1 MKKFDLNVVFFFSYI
16 LLFIFQQHLIYP
28 LQSHFIN
35 LGVLTG
41 TLIFLPHGIRVLAV
55 MIGGWHIFPGLF
67 VAHLITAVYHLESV
81 NEWSEILIRVSLTM
95 IAIYT
100 PLIILRNKKISLQSI
115 IIFSLISSILNS
127 GLQTFYLQYSLLNL
141 NPYVLLTYLIGDI
154 LGAFILFYIF
164 RYFKYLIQTYR
175 KL

>member
-1 MKKFDLNVVFFFSYI
+1 MKKFDLNVVIFFSYI

-28 LQSHFIN
+28 LQNHFIN

-81 NEWSEILIRVSLTM
+81 NEWETLIRALLTM

-100 PLIILRNKKISLQSI
+100 PYLIWGSRKISLQSI

-154 LGAFILFYIF
+154 LGSFILFYIF

>member
-1 MKKFDLNVVFFFSYI
+1 MKKFDLNVVIFFSYI

-28 LQSHFIN
+28 LQNHFIN

-41 TLIFLPHGIRVLAV
+41 SLIFLPHGIRVLAV

-67 VAHLITAVYHLESV
+67 VAHLMTAVYHLESV
-81 NEWSEILIRVSLTM
+81 NEWETVIRALLTM

-100 PLIILRNKKISLQSI
+100 PYLILGSQKISLQSI

>member
-1 MKKFDLNVVFFFSYI
+1 MKKIDLNVVIFFSYI

-28 LQSHFIN
+28 LQNHFIN

-81 NEWSEILIRVSLTM
+81 NEWESAIRALLTM

-100 PLIILRNKKISLQSI
+100 PYLILGSQKISLQSI

-141 NPYVLLTYLIGDI
+141 NPYVILTYLIGDI

>member
-28 LQSHFIN
+28 IQNQFLN

-41 TLIFLPHGIRVLAV
+41 TLIFLPHGIRILAV
-55 MIGGWHIFPGLF
+55 LIGGWNIFPGLF
-67 VAHLITAVYHLESV
+67 AAHLVTAVYHLDAV
-81 NEWSEILIRVSLTM
+81 NEWETIIRALLTM

-100 PLIILRNKKISLQSI
+100 PFIILGNKTINIQTIL
-115 IIFSLISSILNS
+115 IFSVISSILNS
-127 GLQTFYLQYSLLNL
+127 GLQTFYLQYTFINI
-141 NPYVLLTYLIGDI
+141 NPYVLLTYLIGDL
-154 LGAFILFYIF
+154 LGAFVLFYVF
-164 RYFKYLIQTYR
+164 RYVKYLIQTYQ

>member
-1 MKKFDLNVVFFFSYI
+1 MKKFDLNVVIFFSYVV
-16 LLFIFQQHLIYP
+16 LFIFQQHLIFP
-28 LQSHFIN
+28 LQSKFLN
-35 LGVLTG
+35 LEVLTG

-81 NEWSEILIRVSLTM
+81 NEWESVIRALLTM

-100 PLIILRNKKISLQSI
+100 PYLIWGSQKISLQSI

>member
-1 MKKFDLNVVFFFSYI
+1 MKKFDLNVVIFFSYI

-28 LQSHFIN
+28 LQNHFIN

-81 NEWSEILIRVSLTM
+81 NEWETVIRALLTM

-100 PLIILRNKKISLQSI
+100 PYLILGSQKISLQSI

>member
-1 MKKFDLNVVFFFSYI
+1 MKKFDLNVVIFFSYI

-28 LQSHFIN
+28 LQNHFIN

-67 VAHLITAVYHLESV
+67 VAHLMTAVYHLESV
-81 NEWSEILIRVSLTM
+81 NEWETVIRALLTM

-100 PLIILRNKKISLQSI
+100 PYLILGSQKISLQSI

>member
-1 MKKFDLNVVFFFSYI
+1 MKKFDLNVVIFFSYI

-28 LQSHFIN
+28 LQNHFIN
-35 LGVLTG
+35 LGILTG
-41 TLIFLPHGIRVLAV
+41 TIIFLPHGIRVLAV

-67 VAHLITAVYHLESV
+67 VAHLITAVYHLDSI
-81 NEWSEILIRVSLTM
+81 NEWETVIRALLTM

-100 PLIILRNKKISLQSI
+100 PYLIWGSRKTSLQSI

-141 NPYVLLTYLIGDI
+141 NPYVILTYLIGDI

>member
-1 MKKFDLNVVFFFSYI
+1 MKKFDLNVVIFFSYI

-67 VAHLITAVYHLESV
+67 VAHLMTAVYHLESV
-81 NEWSEILIRVSLTM
+81 NEWETLIRALLTM

-100 PLIILRNKKISLQSI
+100 PYLILGSQKISLQSI

-141 NPYVLLTYLIGDI
+141 NPYVILTYLIGDI

-164 RYFKYLIQTYR
+164 RYFKYLIRTYQ

>member
-1 MKKFDLNVVFFFSYI
+1 MKKLDLNVIIFFSYI

-81 NEWSEILIRVSLTM
+81 NEWETVIRTLLTM

-100 PLIILRNKKISLQSI
+100 PYLILGSQKISLQSI

-141 NPYVLLTYLIGDI
+141 NPYVILTYLIGDI

>member
-1 MKKFDLNVVFFFSYI
+1 MKKLDLNVVIFFSYI

-28 LQSHFIN
+28 LQNHFIN

-81 NEWSEILIRVSLTM
+81 NEWETVIRTLLTM

-100 PLIILRNKKISLQSI
+100 PYLILGSRKITLQSI

>member
-1 MKKFDLNVVFFFSYI
+1 MKKLDLNVIIFFSYI
-16 LLFIFQQHLIYP
+16 LLFIFQHHLIYP
-28 LQSHFIN
+28 LQNHFIN
-35 LGVLTG
+35 LGALTG

-55 MIGGWHIFPGLF
+55 LIGGWHIFPGLF
-67 VAHLITAVYHLESV
+67 VAHLITAVYHLEFV
-81 NEWSEILIRVSLTM
+81 NDGWEAIIRVFLTM

-100 PLIILRNKKISLQSI
+100 SYLFLGHRKISLKSI

-141 NPYVLLTYLIGDI
+141 NPYVLFTYLIGDI

-164 RYFKYLIQTYR
+164 RYFKYLIQTYQ

>member
-1 MKKFDLNVVFFFSYI
+1 MKKFDLNVVIFFSYI

-67 VAHLITAVYHLESV
+67 VAHLMTAVYHLESV
-81 NEWSEILIRVSLTM
+81 NEWESVIRALLTM

-100 PLIILRNKKISLQSI
+100 PYLIWGRQKISLQSI

>member
-1 MKKFDLNVVFFFSYI
+1 MKKFDLNVVIFFSYI

-28 LQSHFIN
+28 LQNHFIN

-67 VAHLITAVYHLESV
+67 VAHLMTAVYHLESV
-81 NEWSEILIRVSLTM
+81 NEWETIIRALLTM

-100 PLIILRNKKISLQSI
+100 PYLIWGSQKISLQSI

-141 NPYVLLTYLIGDI
+141 NPYVILTYLIGDI
-154 LGAFILFYIF
+154 LGAFILFYMF

>member
-1 MKKFDLNVVFFFSYI
+1 MKKFDLNVVIFFSYI

-81 NEWSEILIRVSLTM
+81 NEWESVIRALLTM

-100 PLIILRNKKISLQSI
+100 PYLIWGSQKISLQSI

>member
-1 MKKFDLNVVFFFSYI
+1 MKKLDLNVVIFFSYI

-81 NEWSEILIRVSLTM
+81 NEWETVIRALLTM

-100 PLIILRNKKISLQSI
+100 PYLIWGSQKISLQSI

>member
-1 MKKFDLNVVFFFSYI
+1 MKKFDLNVVIFFSYI

-28 LQSHFIN
+28 LQNHFIN

-81 NEWSEILIRVSLTM
+81 NEWETVIRALLTM

-100 PLIILRNKKISLQSI
+100 PYLIWGSQKISLQSI

>member
-1 MKKFDLNVVFFFSYI
+1 MKKLDLNVIIFFSYI
-16 LLFIFQQHLIYP
+16 LLFIFQQYLIFP

-55 MIGGWHIFPGLF
+55 MIGGWYIFPGLF
-67 VAHLITAVYHLESV
+67 VAHLITDVYHLESV
-81 NEWSEILIRVSLTM
+81 NEWDTVIRALLTM

-100 PLIILRNKKISLQSI
+100 PYLIWGSRKISMQSI
-115 IIFSLISSILNS
+115 IIFSFISSILNS

-141 NPYVLLTYLIGDI
+141 NPYVLLTYLSGDI

>member
-1 MKKFDLNVVFFFSYI
+1 MKKFDLNVVIFFSYI

-67 VAHLITAVYHLESV
+67 VAHLITSVYHLESV
-81 NEWSEILIRVSLTM
+81 NEWESVIRALLTM

-100 PLIILRNKKISLQSI
+100 PYLILGSQKISLQSI

-141 NPYVLLTYLIGDI
+141 NPYVTLTYLIGDI

>member
-1 MKKFDLNVVFFFSYI
+1 MKKFDLNVVIFFSYI

-28 LQSHFIN
+28 LQNHFIN
-35 LGVLTG
+35 LGILTG
-41 TLIFLPHGIRVLAV
+41 TIIFLPHGIRVLAV

-81 NEWSEILIRVSLTM
+81 NEWETVIRALLTM

-100 PLIILRNKKISLQSI
+100 PYLIWGSRKISMQSI
-115 IIFSLISSILNS
+115 IIFSFISSILNS

>member
-1 MKKFDLNVVFFFSYI
+1 MKKLDLNVIIFFSYI

-81 NEWSEILIRVSLTM
+81 NEWETIIRALLTM
-95 IAIYT
+95 IAIYI
-100 PLIILRNKKISLQSI
+100 PYLILGSQKISLQSI

-141 NPYVLLTYLIGDI
+141 NPYVILTYLIGDI

>member
-1 MKKFDLNVVFFFSYI
+1 MKKFDLNVVIFFSYI

-28 LQSHFIN
+28 LQNHFIN
-35 LGVLTG
+35 LGILTG
-41 TLIFLPHGIRVLAV
+41 TIIFLPHGIRVLAV

-81 NEWSEILIRVSLTM
+81 NEWETVIRALLTM

-100 PLIILRNKKISLQSI
+100 PYLIWGSRKISMQSI

>member
-81 NEWSEILIRVSLTM
+81 NEWESVIRSFLTM

-100 PLIILRNKKISLQSI
+100 PYLIWGSQKISLQSI

>member
-1 MKKFDLNVVFFFSYI
+1 MRRLDLNVVIFFSYI

-28 LQSHFIN
+28 FQNHFIN

-41 TLIFLPHGIRVLAV
+41 SLIFLPHGIRVLAV

-67 VAHLITAVYHLESV
+67 VAHLMTAVYHLESV
-81 NEWSEILIRVSLTM
+81 NEWETIIRALLTM

-100 PLIILRNKKISLQSI
+100 PYLILGSQKISLQSI

>member
-1 MKKFDLNVVFFFSYI
+1 MKKFDLNVVIFFSYI

-28 LQSHFIN
+28 LQNHFIN
-35 LGVLTG
+35 LGILTG
-41 TLIFLPHGIRVLAV
+41 TIIFLPHGIRVLAV

-81 NEWSEILIRVSLTM
+81 NEWETVIRALLTM

-100 PLIILRNKKISLQSI
+100 PYLIWGSQKISLQSI

-154 LGAFILFYIF
+154 MGAFILFYIF

>member
-1 MKKFDLNVVFFFSYI
+1 MKKFDLNVVIFFSYI

-28 LQSHFIN
+28 LQNHFIN

-55 MIGGWHIFPGLF
+55 MIGGWHILPGLF

-81 NEWSEILIRVSLTM
+81 NEWETVIRALLTM

-100 PLIILRNKKISLQSI
+100 PYLIWGSQKISLQSI

-141 NPYVLLTYLIGDI
+141 NPYVILTYLIGDI

>member
-1 MKKFDLNVVFFFSYI
+1 MKKLELNVVIFFSYI
-16 LLFIFQQHLIYP
+16 LLFIFQQRLIYP

-35 LGVLTG
+35 LGTLTG

-81 NEWSEILIRVSLTM
+81 NEWESVIRALLTM

-100 PLIILRNKKISLQSI
+100 PYLIWGSRKISLQSI
-115 IIFSLISSILNS
+115 IIFSLIYN
-127 GLQTFYLQYSLLNL
+127 
-141 NPYVLLTYLIGDI
+141 
-154 LGAFILFYIF
+154 IF
-164 RYFKYLIQTYR
+164 
-175 KL
+175 

>member
-1 MKKFDLNVVFFFSYI
+1 MKKLDLNVVIFFSYI

-81 NEWSEILIRVSLTM
+81 NEWETVIRALLTM

-100 PLIILRNKKISLQSI
+100 PYLIWGSQKITLQSI

-141 NPYVLLTYLIGDI
+141 NPYVILTYLIGDI

>member
-1 MKKFDLNVVFFFSYI
+1 MKKFDLNVVIFFSYI

-28 LQSHFIN
+28 LQNHFIN

-81 NEWSEILIRVSLTM
+81 NEWESVIRAFLTM

-100 PLIILRNKKISLQSI
+100 PYLIWGSRKISLQSI

-127 GLQTFYLQYSLLNL
+127 VLQTFYLQYSLLNL

>member
-1 MKKFDLNVVFFFSYI
+1 MKKFDLNVVIFFSYI

-28 LQSHFIN
+28 LQNHFIN

-81 NEWSEILIRVSLTM
+81 NEWETVIRALLTM

-100 PLIILRNKKISLQSI
+100 PYLILGSQKISLQSI

-141 NPYVLLTYLIGDI
+141 NPYVILTYLIGDI

>member
-1 MKKFDLNVVFFFSYI
+1 MKKLDLNVIIFFSYI

-81 NEWSEILIRVSLTM
+81 KEWETLIRALLTM

-100 PLIILRNKKISLQSI
+100 PYLIWGSQKISLQSI

-141 NPYVLLTYLIGDI
+141 NPYVILTYLIGDI

-164 RYFKYLIQTYR
+164 RYFKYLIRTYR

>member
-1 MKKFDLNVVFFFSYI
+1 MKKFDLNVVIFFSYI

-81 NEWSEILIRVSLTM
+81 NEWESVIRALLTM

-100 PLIILRNKKISLQSI
+100 PYLIWGSRKISLQSI

>member
-1 MKKFDLNVVFFFSYI
+1 MKKLDLNVIIFFSYI

-28 LQSHFIN
+28 LQNHFIN

-67 VAHLITAVYHLESV
+67 VAHLMTAVYHLESV
-81 NEWSEILIRVSLTM
+81 NEWETVIRALLTM

-100 PLIILRNKKISLQSI
+100 PYLILGSQKISLQSI

-141 NPYVLLTYLIGDI
+141 NPYVILTYLIGDI

>member
-1 MKKFDLNVVFFFSYI
+1 MKKFDLNVVIFFSYI

-41 TLIFLPHGIRVLAV
+41 SLIFLPHGIRVLAV

-81 NEWSEILIRVSLTM
+81 NEWESVIRALLTM

-100 PLIILRNKKISLQSI
+100 PYLIWGSQKISLQSI

>member
-1 MKKFDLNVVFFFSYI
+1 MKKFDLNVVIFFSYI

-28 LQSHFIN
+28 LQNHFIN

-81 NEWSEILIRVSLTM
+81 NEWETVIRALLTM

-100 PLIILRNKKISLQSI
+100 PYLIWGSRKISLQSI

-154 LGAFILFYIF
+154 LGAFIFFYIF

>member
-1 MKKFDLNVVFFFSYI
+1 MKKFDLNVVIFFSYI

-41 TLIFLPHGIRVLAV
+41 SLIFLPHGIRVLAV

-81 NEWSEILIRVSLTM
+81 NEWESVIRVLLTM

-100 PLIILRNKKISLQSI
+100 PYLIWGSQKISLQSI

>member
-1 MKKFDLNVVFFFSYI
+1 MKKLDLNVVIFFSYI

-28 LQSHFIN
+28 LQNHFIN

-81 NEWSEILIRVSLTM
+81 NEWETVIRALLTM

-100 PLIILRNKKISLQSI
+100 PYLIWGSQKISLQSI

>member
-1 MKKFDLNVVFFFSYI
+1 MIRLDLNVIVFFSYVV
-16 LLFIFQQHLIYP
+16 LFIFQQHLIFP
-28 LQSHFIN
+28 LQSNFLN

-81 NEWSEILIRVSLTM
+81 NEWREILIRVSLTM

-100 PLIILRNKKISLQSI
+100 PLIILRNKEISLHSI
-115 IIFSLISSILNS
+115 IVFSIISSVFNS

-141 NPYVLLTYLIGDI
+141 NPYIIFTYLIGDFM
-154 LGAFILFYIF
+154 GAIVLFYIF

>member
-1 MKKFDLNVVFFFSYI
+1 MKKFDLNVVIFFSYI

-35 LGVLTG
+35 LGALTG

-81 NEWSEILIRVSLTM
+81 NEWETVIRALLTM

-100 PLIILRNKKISLQSI
+100 PYLIWGSQKISLQSI

>member
-1 MKKFDLNVVFFFSYI
+1 MKKLDLNVIIFFSYI

-67 VAHLITAVYHLESV
+67 VAHLMTAVYHLESV
-81 NEWSEILIRVSLTM
+81 NEWETVIRTLLTM

-100 PLIILRNKKISLQSI
+100 PYLILGSRKITLQSI

-141 NPYVLLTYLIGDI
+141 NPYVILTYLIGDI